1 MKYMDN
7 KNNETKL
14 KKVLYWFG
22 LANIFLHPVL
32 PWFFPHHFFWTP
44 RNIPY
49 EFMIGGIY
57 IALGIVMV
65 IASKEP
71 LKHKL
76 FIDFSIL
83 ANLFHAVVMIYFGLV
98 DQPSHLYGDVLWI
111 SALWLV
117 PLFYYPWKLNTFLRP

>member
-1 MKYMDN
+1 MTVN
-7 KNNETKL
+7 KEKKL
-14 KKVLYWFG
+14 TIFLYWFG

-57 IALGIVMV
+57 IALGLVMV
-65 IASKEP
+65 ASSNNP

-83 ANLFHAVVMIYFGLV
+83 ANLFHAIVMIYFGFM
-98 DQPSHLYGDVLWI
+98 DQPMHLYGDVLWI
-111 SALWLV
+111 SALWIIPLV
-117 PLFYYPWKLNTFLRP
+117 YYPWKISGFMKEI